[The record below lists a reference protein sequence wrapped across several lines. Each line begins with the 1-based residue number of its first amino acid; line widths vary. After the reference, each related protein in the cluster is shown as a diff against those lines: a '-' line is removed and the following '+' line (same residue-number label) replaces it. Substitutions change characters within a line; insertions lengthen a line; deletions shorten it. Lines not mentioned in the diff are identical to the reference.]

1 MTVSCSTKVCSFG
14 NQVVEKIEVIF
25 FVDFLF
31 IFNKKLFQTEHSRYE
46 NGRYVYRIENSPMC
60 EYMITFINNLKQL
73 PEESLKNSVLENFS
87 VLQVRFFLGIEFL
100 NFVFFLF
107 QLVKNHDT
115 QELLLSLAYVF
126 EVSTS
131 EHGAQHVIYR
141 LTNKC
146 NFWSLF
152 FINK

>member
-1 MTVSCSTKVCSFG
+1 
-14 NQVVEKIEVIF
+14 
-25 FVDFLF
+25 
-31 IFNKKLFQTEHSRYE
+31 
-46 NGRYVYRIENSPMC
+46 MC
-60 EYMITFINNLKQL
+60 EYMITFINKLKQL

-141 LTNKC
+141 LTNK
-146 NFWSLF
+146 
-152 FINK
+152 